1 MSLIELDSLEKTYPL
16 GEKRTFVLRSID
28 LEIEGIDSDPPP
40 LSGDVDLEGD
50 RKVERADPAA

>member
-28 LEIEGIDSDPPP
+28 LEIE
-40 LSGDVDLEGD
+40 EGEF
-50 RKVERADPAA
+50 VSVMGP